1 MELKDR
7 VIAAGCYLKAR
18 SGADAVTMH
27 NVAGYMKV
35 RVRDVHK
42 LFGNDHN
49 LLSAVLDCLSPPSR
63 KIPRRKPT
71 SVK

>member
-18 SGADAVTMH
+18 SGADAVTIH

-35 RVRDVHK
+35 RVRDVHH
-42 LFGNDHN
+42 LFPNDR
-49 LLSAVLDCLSPPSR
+49 LFLKAVIDCLSPPS
-63 KIPRRKPT
+63 K
-71 SVK
+71 